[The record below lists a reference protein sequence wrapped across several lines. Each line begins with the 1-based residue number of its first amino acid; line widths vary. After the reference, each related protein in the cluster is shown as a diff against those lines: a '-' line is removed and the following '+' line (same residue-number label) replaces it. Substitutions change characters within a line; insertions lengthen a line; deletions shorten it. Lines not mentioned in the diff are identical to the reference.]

1 MVSDSNLQM
10 KSLPSRRNK
19 ISYNKTRTPT
29 TIDFV
34 VGVLVLNLFFMLVVL
49 LGLFSLYA
57 GTDISSSVIV
67 IR

>member
-10 KSLPSRRNK
+10 KSSPSRRNK

-34 VGVLVLNLFFMLVVL
+34 VGVL

-57 GTDISSSVIV
+57 GTDISFSVIV